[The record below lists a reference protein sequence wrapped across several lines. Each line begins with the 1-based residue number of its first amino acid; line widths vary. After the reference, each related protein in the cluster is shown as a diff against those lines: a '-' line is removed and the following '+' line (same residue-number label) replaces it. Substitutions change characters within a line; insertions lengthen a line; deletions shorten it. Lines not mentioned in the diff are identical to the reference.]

1 MRMNYRGKRIEVF
14 TISPRTLDHKE
25 YWRNIQNVVNWSEKY
40 ACTGMLIFTG
50 NDTYVDPW
58 LVAHSVLTQSC
69 ALEPLIAVN
78 PIYMHPFTAAKMISS
93 FAYLY
98 QRKVWLNL
106 VTGTALSYLDAF
118 YDNLSHDERYER
130 LLEYVLLID
139 DLLAGKGLTSF
150 DGRFY
155 KVSGL
160 QVVPKMPEN
169 LRPGYFLAGQ
179 SDAARRAAS
188 RLNAC
193 NMRMLQPEIQNQ
205 LNGARGIHFGIIT
218 RATRDQAW
226 EVAHSWFPEDE
237 EGQMLLDHSMQNTD
251 SVWKRRMKSLSE
263 DDKLRGNG
271 YWLQPFRNFK
281 ADCPYLVGAHCEV
294 ADIIARLIING
305 VDTFILDLPAEEQE
319 FEHAQAAF
327 RLAEQ
332 RLIASIASPIA

>member
-1 MRMNYRGKRIEVF
+1 MRINYRGKRVEVF

-40 ACTGMLIFTG
+40 ACTGVLIFTG

-58 LVAHSVLTQSC
+58 LAAHSMLTQSR

-78 PIYMHPFTAAKMISS
+78 PIYMHPFTVAKMISS

-106 VTGTALSYLDAF
+106 VTGTALNYLDGF
-118 YDNLSHDERYER
+118 CDNLSHDDRYER
-130 LLEYVLLID
+130 LLEYALLID
-139 DLLAGKGLTSF
+139 DLLTGNGLTSV

-160 QVVPKMPEN
+160 QVVPKMPGN

-179 SDAARRAAS
+179 SDAARSAAA

-193 NMRMLQPEIQNQ
+193 NMQMLQPGFQNQ

-226 EVAHSWFPEDE
+226 EAAHGWFPEDE
-237 EGQMLLDHSMQNTD
+237 EGQMMLDLSMQNTD

-263 DDKLRGNG
+263 DDELRSEG
-271 YWLQPFRNFK
+271 YWLQPFRNFM
-281 ADCPYLVGAHCEV
+281 ADCPYLVGSHSEV
-294 ADIIARLIING
+294 ADIIAQLIIRG
-305 VDTFILDLPAEEQE
+305 VDTFILDLPANEQE
-319 FEHAQAAF
+319 FEQAHAAF

-332 RLIASIASPIA
+332 KLISSIALPTP